1 MSGIAGFSVYTES
14 LTEEKYLWMALARR
28 MARRISHRGP
38 DDRGAHVSEHCALAH
53 VRLALQDP
61 ENGLQPMTVHQG
73 GCAFTIAYDGEL
85 WNAAELRRELE
96 AQCFHF
102 HTSSDTEVVLKAY
115 LCYGEACAPRLC
127 GSYAFVVDDSLR
139 RLTFLCRDR
148 FGGRPLFYS
157 LQNDRLAFA
166 SELKGLFEYPGLA
179 PEVGREGLCEVL
191 GLDSVRTPG
200 CAVFEHIQE
209 VKPGHTVLFDADGLR
224 DREYF
229 HLEAR
234 PHLEEYEETARTLQ
248 DLLTEAVA
256 CRLDDGGP
264 LCAFLEESPGSELA
278 AAIAAKELGR
288 RGRQLCAYSFELE
301 GFGAPLPPAPA
312 WENSE
317 ESRME
322 ELSRAL
328 SADHTTLVC
337 AADTLG
343 DCLFEE
349 VIARDLPG
357 IPGKESLLFPF
368 GRLIQKRHRAALCSA
383 GAEELF
389 CSSSWFQSGF
399 DPSRFPWPGMSS
411 LWASLLKPE
420 LLQLLRMEEYAAVRL
435 QEALDSCP
443 VLRGEPAHSR
453 QMRELSYLTL
463 TRYLPSLL
471 EREDRCSMA
480 NGLELRSP
488 YTDHRLIQYVF
499 NLPWEWKCGPQKN
512 LFTELR
518 KAFLPKD
525 APKPEGG
532 PQSGPSGPEYGPL
545 LKQRL
550 TYILQD
556 SLQPIQKLLSPEAV
570 KQFLAGPLPSDPLT
584 ASALI
589 QVNYW
594 LLHYG
599 IYLKL

>member
-1 MSGIAGFSVYTES
+1 
-14 LTEEKYLWMALARR
+14 
-28 MARRISHRGP
+28 
-38 DDRGAHVSEHCALAH
+38 
-53 VRLALQDP
+53 
-61 ENGLQPMTVHQG
+61 
-73 GCAFTIAYDGEL
+73 
-85 WNAAELRRELE
+85 
-96 AQCFHF
+96 
-102 HTSSDTEVVLKAY
+102 
-115 LCYGEACAPRLC
+115 
-127 GSYAFVVDDSLR
+127 
-139 RLTFLCRDR
+139 
-148 FGGRPLFYS
+148 
-157 LQNDRLAFA
+157 
-166 SELKGLFEYPGLA
+166 
-179 PEVGREGLCEVL
+179 
-191 GLDSVRTPG
+191 
-200 CAVFEHIQE
+200 
-209 VKPGHTVLFDADGLR
+209 
-224 DREYF
+224 
-229 HLEAR
+229 
-234 PHLEEYEETARTLQ
+234 
-248 DLLTEAVA
+248 
-256 CRLDDGGP
+256 
-264 LCAFLEESPGSELA
+264 
-278 AAIAAKELGR
+278 
-288 RGRQLCAYSFELE
+288 
-301 GFGAPLPPAPA
+301 
-312 WENSE
+312 
-317 ESRME
+317 
-322 ELSRAL
+322 
-328 SADHTTLVC
+328 
-337 AADTLG
+337 
-343 DCLFEE
+343 
-349 VIARDLPG
+349 
-357 IPGKESLLFPF
+357 
-368 GRLIQKRHRAALCSA
+368 
-383 GAEELF
+383 ELF